1 MFPFIHVGSLN
12 IGTYGLCIL
21 IGAVAG
27 IGVALIRAKRRNFP
41 VEDTLF
47 LSFFA
52 LIGVGV
58 GAKILYL
65 ITILPDLIEHFQE
78 IFYQPGGDQFAV
90 HQWLCV
96 YGRLIGAVL
105 AMWWYTHHFKMD
117 FWQSVELLIPS
128 VPLVHA
134 FGRIGCFCG
143 GCCYGIPFDPP
154 IGIAFTNSPVA
165 PNGIP
170 LFPVQLVEAG
180 LNFLLFFFL
189 LWFARKPRPQGRIL
203 GAYVIAYAVIRF
215 VLEFLRYDY
224 ERGILWAFS
233 TSQWISLILLPIGIW
248 LLARRAKAGEKTG
261 FGGASRGR
269 RSRGKRI
276 SKAASRS
283 ALVPPQPH
291 SLGPQKK
298 AGSPFYTEKH
308 LSSWS
313 PQGR

>member
-1 MFPFIHVGSLN
+1 MK
-12 IGTYGLCIL
+12 IL
-21 IGAVAG
+21 AFESSCDETAVA
-27 IGVALIRAKRRNFP
+27 V
-41 VEDTLF
+41 VEDGRRV
-47 LSFFA
+47 LSDAIASQADMHA
-52 LIGVGV
+52 LYGGVVPEIASRKHVEAIAALTDKALADAGV
-58 GAKILYL
+58 TKGDIDAVAVTYA
-65 ITILPDLIEHFQE
+65 
-78 IFYQPGGDQFAV
+78 PG
-90 HQWLCV
+90 
-96 YGRLIGAVL
+96 LIGAVL

-189 LWFARKPRPQGRIL
+189 LWFAGKPRPQGRIL

-224 ERGILWAFS
+224 ERGILWVFS

-248 LLARRAKAGEKTG
+248 LLARRAKAGEKPVSVEPA
-261 FGGASRGR
+261 GAGE
-269 RSRGKRI
+269 
-276 SKAASRS
+276 A
-283 ALVPPQPH
+283 V
-291 SLGPQKK
+291 
-298 AGSPFYTEKH
+298 EKE
-308 LSSWS
+308 
-313 PQGR
+313 

>member
-1 MFPFIHVGSLN
+1 M
-12 IGTYGLCIL
+12 
-21 IGAVAG
+21 
-27 IGVALIRAKRRNFP
+27 
-41 VEDTLF
+41 
-47 LSFFA
+47 
-52 LIGVGV
+52 GV

-78 IFYQPGGDQFAV
+78 IFTSLEAINLLFTNGFVFYGG
-90 HQWLCV
+90 
-96 YGRLIGAVL
+96 LIGAVL

-189 LWFARKPRPQGRIL
+189 LWFAGKPRPQGRIL

-224 ERGILWAFS
+224 EQGNSLGFLYLPMDQPDPPSHWYLAAGTESESRG
-233 TSQWISLILLPIGIW
+233 
-248 LLARRAKAGEKTG
+248 KTG

-269 RSRGKRI
+269 RSRGKSNKQSRKPF
-276 SKAASRS
+276 SACSAAVS
-283 ALVPPQPH
+283 
-291 SLGPQKK
+291 
-298 AGSPFYTEKH
+298 
-308 LSSWS
+308 
-313 PQGR
+313 

>member
-27 IGVALIRAKRRNFP
+27 VGVALIRAKRRNFP

-65 ITILPDLIEHFQE
+65 ITILPD
-78 IFYQPGGDQFAV
+78 
-90 HQWLCV
+90 
-96 YGRLIGAVL
+96 
-105 AMWWYTHHFKMD
+105 
-117 FWQSVELLIPS
+117 
-128 VPLVHA
+128 
-134 FGRIGCFCG
+134 
-143 GCCYGIPFDPP
+143 
-154 IGIAFTNSPVA
+154 SPVA

-189 LWFARKPRPQGRIL
+189 LWFAGKPRPQGRIL

-224 ERGILWAFS
+224 ERGILWVFS

-248 LLARRAKAGEKTG
+248 LLARRAKAGKKPVSVEPAGAGEAVEK
-261 FGGASRGR
+261 
-269 RSRGKRI
+269 
-276 SKAASRS
+276 
-283 ALVPPQPH
+283 
-291 SLGPQKK
+291 
-298 AGSPFYTEKH
+298 E
-308 LSSWS
+308 
-313 PQGR
+313 

>member
-27 IGVALIRAKRRNFP
+27 IGVALIRAKRRSFP

-78 IFYQPGGDQFAV
+78 IFTSLEAINLLFTNGFVFYGG
-90 HQWLCV
+90 
-96 YGRLIGAVL
+96 LIGAVL

-143 GCCYGIPFDPP
+143 GCCYGIPFGPP

-189 LWFARKPRPQGRIL
+189 LWFAGKPRPQGRIL

-224 ERGILWAFS
+224 ERGILWVFS

-248 LLARRAKAGEKTG
+248 LLARRAKAGEKPVSVEPA
-261 FGGASRGR
+261 GAGE
-269 RSRGKRI
+269 
-276 SKAASRS
+276 A
-283 ALVPPQPH
+283 V
-291 SLGPQKK
+291 
-298 AGSPFYTEKH
+298 EKE
-308 LSSWS
+308 
-313 PQGR
+313 

>member
-1 MFPFIHVGSLN
+1 MIVLGIESTCDETAASLVEDGRRLLSNVISTSVKEQALYGGVVPEIASRRHCEFISATVKKALLDAGK
-12 IGTYGLCIL
+12 TMDDVD
-21 IGAVAG
+21 AVA
-27 IGVALIRAKRRNFP
+27 V
-41 VEDTLF
+41 T
-47 LSFFA
+47 FA
-52 LIGVGV
+52 
-58 GAKILYL
+58 
-65 ITILPDLIEHFQE
+65 
-78 IFYQPGGDQFAV
+78 PG
-90 HQWLCV
+90 
-96 YGRLIGAVL
+96 LIGAVL

-189 LWFARKPRPQGRIL
+189 LWFAGKPRPQGRIL

-224 ERGILWAFS
+224 ERGILWVFS

-248 LLARRAKAGEKTG
+248 LLARRAKAGKKPEPRQLERR
-261 FGGASRGR
+261 GGA
-269 RSRGKRI
+269 
-276 SKAASRS
+276 
-283 ALVPPQPH
+283 V
-291 SLGPQKK
+291 
-298 AGSPFYTEKH
+298 T
-308 LSSWS
+308 
-313 PQGR
+313 